1 MLSLS
6 NVLSFLRGPLAL
18 LLLIDRPLIRA
29 SVIIVAMLSDSFDGY
44 LARNY
49 NKPTRFGAI
58 LDPVMDKWFV
68 FFALFIFYSENKL
81 TAPDALSIISRD
93 AALVLFGLYLLF
105 SRKWKT
111 YSFFSVKW
119 GKITTSLQFIALFLL
134 ALGYPLPT
142 YAPLV
147 FIIVGFF
154 VLTELF
160 VTQYIKKKERI

>member
-29 SVIIVAMLSDSFDGY
+29 SVIFIAMLSDSFDGY

-68 FFALFIFYSENKL
+68 FFALFIFCSEDKL
-81 TAPDALSIISRD
+81 TISDGVCIISRD
-93 AALVLFGLYLLF
+93 IALIVFGLYLLF
-105 SRKWKT
+105 SKKWKT
-111 YSFFSVKW
+111 YLFSSVKW

-134 ALGYPLPT
+134 SLNYPLPST
-142 YAPLV
+142 TP
-147 FIIVGFF
+147 IVF
-154 VLTELF
+154 VLTGAFVLIELSF
-160 VTQYIKKKERI
+160 RQYTKKKERI